1 MDVSAI
7 IWANVWLNVNDVN
20 YIFLPIA
27 FLHGP
32 LDPSSPSTTKNPSRS
47 PTSLTGTSKFYA
59 DYTLNACKQDCAP
72 SDEIQSVVV
81 SFWMLLVNT
90 YLTLQ
95 QNAVQPGLDG
105 SITIFINSKGYLLL
119 Y

>member
-7 IWANVWLNVNDVN
+7 IWANVWLNVNDVSN
-20 YIFLPIA
+20 IFYALPSST
-27 FLHGP
+27 P